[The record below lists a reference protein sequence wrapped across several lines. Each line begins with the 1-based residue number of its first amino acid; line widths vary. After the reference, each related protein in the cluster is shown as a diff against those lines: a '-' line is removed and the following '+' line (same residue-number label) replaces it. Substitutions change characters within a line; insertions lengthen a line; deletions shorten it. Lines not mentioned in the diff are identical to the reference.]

1 MYNLCLLIT
10 VNTLFNVN
18 TKIKGFLL
26 DITGDMTFSFKIHGE
41 KKKKIIYKSYFSWWQ
56 QHTSFN

>member
-41 KKKKIIYKSYFSWWQ
+41 KKKN
-56 QHTSFN
+56 HL